1 MKAVFNSSPI
11 IFLTKLGIIEA
22 ALDLF
27 ERIDIPSLVYSEIRR
42 KPDASAEKVEDLI
55 KGRRRVSVLKAENER
70 FVSALGRRLGKGEAE
85 AIALSIETGA
95 DLVILDDHAAR
106 VEAVRLGLS
115 VKGTLGIV
123 RRLMENGAFESDLE
137 ELFINLKA
145 MGFRIRAELFW
156 EIFSGIDKKR

>member
-1 MKAVFNSSPI
+1 MITVFNSSPI

-22 ALDLF
+22 ASDLF
-27 ERIDIPSLVYSEIRR
+27 DRIDIPSLVYSEIRR
-42 KPDASAEKVEDLI
+42 QQDASAEAVESLI
-55 KGRRRVSVLKAENER
+55 KGKRVSVSKAENER
-70 FVSALGRRLGKGEAE
+70 FVNALGRRLGKGEAE

-106 VEAVRLGLS
+106 VEAMRLGLS

-123 RRLMENGAFESDLE
+123 RRLMENGAYESDLE
-137 ELFINLKA
+137 ELFNNLKA

-156 EIFSGIDKKR
+156 EIFSGIDQKR

>member
-22 ALDLF
+22 AIDLF
-27 ERIDIPSLVYSEIRR
+27 DRIDIPSLVYSEIRQ
-42 KPDASAEKVEDLI
+42 KPDASAEVVEDLI
-55 KGRRRVSVLKAENER
+55 KKRSVSVSKAKNER
-70 FVSALGRRLGKGEAE
+70 FVGALGRRLGKGEAE

-95 DLVILDDHAAR
+95 NLVILDDHAAR
-106 VEAVRLGLS
+106 VEAMRLGLS

-123 RRLMENGAFESDLE
+123 RRLMENGSFESDLE
-137 ELFINLKA
+137 ELFINMKA

-156 EIFSGIDKKR
+156 KIFSEIDQKR